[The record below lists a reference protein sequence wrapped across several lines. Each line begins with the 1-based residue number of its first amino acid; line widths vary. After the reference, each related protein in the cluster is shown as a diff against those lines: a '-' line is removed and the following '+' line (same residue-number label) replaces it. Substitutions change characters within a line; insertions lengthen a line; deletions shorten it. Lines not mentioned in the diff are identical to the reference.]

1 MNDPAAR
8 LRRALARKPDATRV
22 DLTRE
27 MAVALLDEI
36 DHLRIKL
43 DELEFLHGEGGPR
56 SVAAM
61 EEALRLIAI
70 SPELIHL
77 SPEQHHAR
85 CVQIARAAY
94 GEANP

>member
-1 MNDPAAR
+1 MNDHVSR
-8 LRRALARKPDATRV
+8 LRSALTRKPDATRV

-43 DELEFLHGEGGPR
+43 DELDFLHREGGPQ

-70 SPELIHL
+70 SPESIHL
-77 SPEQHHAR
+77 SPEQQHAR
-85 CVQIARAAY
+85 CVEIARAAY
-94 GEANP
+94 GERP